1 MPMLSQTLQFKVWA
15 LQSHASTFIIKPC
28 LGLAGWE
35 VNAMKKFFVLSLFLA
50 VSAVL
55 MAQVEVTKFLGI
67 PVDGTKS
74 EMGSKLKAKG
84 FSSVPGT
91 DMLEGE
97 FNGNNVY
104 VLVQT
109 NNRKVW
115 RIGMFDKGGCDET
128 QIKINFNNLCLQ
140 FMKNSKYVGSTNQM
154 IPEGDDISYEISV
167 NNKRYQA
174 VFYQK
179 SQVGEDTPEGLAN
192 RVVWFLIDE
201 DSRNFG
207 KYVIR
212 MFYENGYN
220 MANGEDL

>member
-1 MPMLSQTLQFKVWA
+1 
-15 LQSHASTFIIKPC
+15 
-28 LGLAGWE
+28 
-35 VNAMKKFFVLSLFLA
+35 
-50 VSAVL
+50 

-67 PVDGTKS
+67 PVDGTEA
-74 EMGSKLKAKG
+74 EMVSKLKAKG

-109 NNRKVW
+109 NNRNVW

-154 IPEGDDISYEISV
+154 ISEGDDISYEISV